1 MSAAALGGYGER
13 AQTRT
18 DHLREIIHY
27 MGWRPVGIPEW
38 KELDGFLFARA
49 MDHDSRSSCLPWRV
63 SF

>member
-27 MGWRPVGIPEW
+27 MGWRPVGMPEW
-38 KELDGFLFARA
+38 
-49 MDHDSRSSCLPWRV
+49 
-63 SF
+63 